1 MKAEND
7 GVVTVTLDNTFSY
20 MTSKTV
26 HVSPHHPMKAAK
38 NRKPA
43 GQSPVQT
50 GTHRE
55 LATLIVLIN
64 TCDLE

>member
-26 HVSPHHPMKAAK
+26 HVCLHRFSLWAVKTDPASVPQMNPRNKFTLLNAVLWAA
-38 NRKPA
+38 P
-43 GQSPVQT
+43 
-50 GTHRE
+50 E
-55 LATLIVLIN
+55 
-64 TCDLE
+64 